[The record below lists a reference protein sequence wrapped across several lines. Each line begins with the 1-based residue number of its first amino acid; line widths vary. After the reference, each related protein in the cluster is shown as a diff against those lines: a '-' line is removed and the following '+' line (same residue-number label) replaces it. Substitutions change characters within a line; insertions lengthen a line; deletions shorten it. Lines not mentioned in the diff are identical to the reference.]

1 MLLLAPLV
9 LLAAARSRMSR
20 LKRRERALHVRLL
33 ARCERTA
40 EALRP
45 LLLPR
50 QALTLHNKELGVGHF
65 GRVRLGLLRLPHRPP
80 TAVAAKVC
88 CLYDSVE
95 SYIYVNKCLSLSIS
109 SHRTKVVSCA

>member
-1 MLLLAPLV
+1 MAVLLLAPLA
-9 LLAAARSRMSR
+9 LWIAARARRAR

-50 QALTLHNKELGVGHF
+50 HSLTLRDEELGIGHF
-65 GRVRLGLLRLPHRPP
+65 GRVTLGLLRLPHRPP
-80 TAVAAKVC
+80 VAVAAKVR
-88 CLYDSVE
+88 
-95 SYIYVNKCLSLSIS
+95 CLSI
-109 SHRTKVVSCA
+109 